1 MAEFPDLLINPN
13 PNAPTLDASGNQVRG
28 INIFE
33 TTAERD
39 ALNIT
44 VRIPGALAVIKSSDE
59 LYQYTATTVDD
70 TAWQDASN
78 WLGIGSAGGAGV
90 QNLNNLNGNVTLTE
104 GTNIT
109 LDVIT
114 GSNEIEISAAGGG
127 NVTVRAKLVTSVTS
141 TARMRFESGY
151 DATDGVMTVVGS
163 NPGVKDEDDR
173 AVGIALS
180 GGAGDIVDLAVEG
193 TFENFKYAVPVG
205 STPLLGQLLYSG
217 QGGVSD
223 QIGAAVGQGTF
234 VVGRV
239 ISPGTFV
246 QSFPGSFDVYEG
258 TVFVKMPT
266 LGAFFSDDTNYFQ
279 STRTYARQ
287 EDSTVEQGEI
297 VKTTLVGTIS
307 NFSRWDVSAGDTF
320 VDIIGVTTTATESA
334 AFASEVCVAGEVVL
348 PTSLIGGAAATVGSV
363 IYSDAT
369 NSYQLTTDAT
379 TGIKIGVVL
388 EILPSG
394 DLVIGVNPSAAA
406 GGGATSFIELTDT
419 QDDLLWDAVANPYGG
434 FSNSGF
440 SRIVGLTRLNS
451 PSGDVEVAGTAFVI
465 RATSAPAI
473 GTVLTIYD
481 DDFNA
486 SNGASYMAE
495 FQSPP
500 SGGLVAGTGSNS
512 LKSQKTSTVALA
524 PSDRQISIGFSV
536 GDTSGSSSTN
546 TISIGGY
553 GTMSLTQTSE
563 GDATVNHLN
572 GVFIGPDTKI
582 KNGGQFSTHV
592 GYGAGKYSSGSYNTF
607 IGREAGEG
615 VSGGTSTSYSV
626 AIGAS
631 AGNNLQTGADRFTA
645 VGGLAGRVNNTGDD
659 NTFLGYDAGGSVAAG
674 SRNVYVGSNATGAA
688 AKSDCVVVGAE
699 AGSLGLEKGVAIG
712 SNAADLAT
720 GFESIAIGYRAMY
733 NNKGS
738 RIIAIGYQAGQN
750 AIVATNHANSIYI
763 GYLAGDETEGS
774 DNVALGYQA
783 CTDGDGGSINDGFNI
798 AIGRRAL
805 QYSFGADH
813 NVAIGQ
819 NAMGDNQGAAKVAS
833 YNVAIGDG
841 ALFNVQSSVETVAI
855 GRDAGRLVQNADK
868 NVFIGLNSGYN
879 SVTGE
884 SNVGIGSLTFTG
896 HGATLMGGDFNVAIG
911 YDCGGAITTGFTNV
925 FIGHEQRLVDAANT
939 KSAAAMEGWTGGS
952 ASKFAVGVLPENYH
966 PVMWGSMNMLTQASA
981 DAHVRSFNFQKVFN
995 NQISQSVASGRLYT
1009 YSSFTS
1015 SFTQASAANA
1025 PGSGFPSLNALFY
1038 STSSDADTGFV
1049 MSGTV
1054 QHTNLGTSGNPGD
1067 PVYLSTT
1074 TGNATLTKPFAT
1086 GEAVRVIG
1094 YVIDGNNFHFN
1105 GSMDYTIV

>member
-1 MAEFPDLLINPN
+1 MI
-13 PNAPTLDASGNQVRG
+13 R
-28 INIFE
+28 
-33 TTAERD
+33 
-39 ALNIT
+39 
-44 VRIPGALAVIKSSDE
+44 
-59 LYQYTATTVDD
+59 
-70 TAWQDASN
+70 
-78 WLGIGSAGGAGV
+78 LGKTHGAGV

-127 NVTVRAKLVTSVTS
+127 NVTVRAKLTTAANV
-141 TARMRFESGY
+141 TARMCFEAGY
-151 DATDGVMTVVGS
+151 DATDGVMNVSGS
-163 NPGVKDEDDR
+163 NPGVIEQDYS

-193 TFENFKYAVPVG
+193 TFENFKYAVPNG
-205 STPLLGQLLYSG
+205 STPILGDLLYSG
-217 QGGVSD
+217 SGGVSD
-223 QIGAAVGQGTF
+223 QIGAAVGQGSF

-246 QSFPGSFDVYEG
+246 QSYPTFYDVYEG

-266 LGAFFSDDTNYFQ
+266 LGAFFSDDTSYFQ
-279 STRTYARQ
+279 STRTYATQ
-287 EDSTVEQGEI
+287 ENSTVEHGEI
-297 VKTTLVGTIS
+297 VKTVQNGTNN
-307 NFSRWDVSAGDTF
+307 NFARWDVSAGDTF
-320 VDIIGVTTTATESA
+320 VDIIGVTTTASEPTA
-334 AFASEVCVAGEVVL
+334 PASEVCVAGEVVL

-388 EILPSG
+388 DILISG
-394 DLVIGVNPSAAA
+394 DLLIGVNPSAA

-419 QDDLLWDAVANPYGG
+419 QDDLEFSTATNPYGG
-434 FSNSGF
+434 FLNVSF
-440 SRIVGLTRLNS
+440 SRLVGFTVLNS
-451 PSGDVEVAGTAFVI
+451 PSGDVEVAGTQFVI

-473 GTVLTIYD
+473 GNVLTIYD
-481 DDFNA
+481 DDFNTP
-486 SNGASYMAE
+486 NGVSYMAE

-500 SGGLVAGTGSNS
+500 SGGLVTGTGSNS
-512 LKSQKTSTVALA
+512 LRSQKTSTVALA

-572 GVFIGPDTKI
+572 GVFIGPETKI

-674 SRNVYVGSNATGAA
+674 SRNVYIGSNATGAA

-763 GYLAGDETEGS
+763 GYLAGDENEGS

-783 CTDGDGGSINDGFNI
+783 CTDGNGGSTNDGFNI

-855 GRDAGRLVQNADK
+855 GRDAGRLAQNADK

-896 HGATLMGGDFNVAIG
+896 HGATLMGGDYNVAIG

-952 ASKFAVGVLPENYH
+952 ASKFAVGVLPEIYH
-966 PVMWGSMNMLTQASA
+966 PVMWGSMNMVTQASA
-981 DAHVRSFNFQKVFN
+981 GAHVRSFNFQKVFN

-1009 YSSFTS
+1009 YSSVTS

-1074 TGNATLTKPFAT
+1074 TGNATLNKPFAT